1 MKTSKN
7 SFSVEKRPENE
18 AARKVV
24 SFSHESNKTDLSTII
39 DVNSYRNIGLKT
51 ENESITNST
60 PRNFEKVQKE
70 SSYSFVVDW
79 QIPQL
84 SERN

>member
-24 SFSHESNKTDLSTII
+24 SFSQESNKTDLSTFI

-60 PRNFEKVQKE
+60 PWNFEKVQKE
-70 SSYSFVVDW
+70 SCYSFVVDW